1 VALTVTTTLLADE
14 RPLLDLAPDRPDTIA
29 WLRHGDGFVAWG
41 EAADLDP
48 ADLADRFTDADAL
61 LRDAT
66 GDATINDTV
75 GVPGGGLIA
84 FGSFTF
90 NDVPGSKL
98 RIPRIIVGR
107 DDGVTWL
114 TVIDNGDGRT
124 PEPPVAPTV
133 PRTACVTHRPRFAG
147 STNPDIHWLDAVA
160 RARDAIIAGELDKVV
175 LARDYA
181 VWSYEP
187 FSPLVVAARLSAAF
201 ANCYT
206 FILDGLVGAT
216 PELLLRQTGM
226 TVTSQ
231 VLAGTVGR
239 DGDPIRDRE
248 LTDML
253 WASAKERDE
262 HAFAVTSVADILA
275 GYVTSLDVPDE
286 PEVLKLANVQHLAT
300 TVTGML
306 IEPVRVLALLG
317 ALHPSAAVGGT
328 PRDSA
333 LAFIDAHEGMPR
345 GRYAGPVGYV
355 TADGDG
361 EFGIA
366 LRCAEL
372 SGARARLFAG
382 VGVVA
387 ESLPEAE
394 LAETHLK
401 LLAMQR
407 ALGSA

>member
-1 VALTVTTTLLADE
+1 MALTVTTTLLADD

-41 EAADLDP
+41 EAAVLDP
-48 ADLADRFTDADAL
+48 ADAANRFTDADAL

-66 GDATINDTV
+66 GDATINDAV

-90 NDVPGSKL
+90 DDVPGSKL
-98 RIPRIIVGR
+98 RIPQTIVGR
-107 DDGVTWL
+107 RDGVTWL
-114 TVIDNGDGRT
+114 TVIENGDGGT
-124 PEPPVAPTV
+124 YEPPVAQTV
-133 PRTACVTHRPRFAG
+133 LRAAHVAHKPRFAG
-147 STNPDIHWLDAVA
+147 STNPDVHWLDAVA

-187 FSPLVVAARLSAAF
+187 FSPLAVAARLNATF

-216 PELLLRQTGM
+216 PELLLARTAT

-239 DGDPIRDRE
+239 DDDATRDRE
-248 LTDML
+248 LTDIL
-253 WASAKERDE
+253 LDSQKDRDE

-275 GYVTSLDVPDE
+275 GYVTVLNVPDE

-300 TVTGML
+300 TVTGTL
-306 IEPVRVLALLG
+306 IEPVRILELVG

-328 PRDSA
+328 PRASA
-333 LAFIDAHEGMPR
+333 LAFIAAHEGMPR
-345 GRYAGPVGYV
+345 GRYAAPVGYV

-382 VGVVA
+382 VGIVA